1 MIMKKT
7 HSIMQTRVIPRGML
21 PLDNGEAAPAG
32 TASLALNVRERE
44 EALQVTGMPAAT
56 GEIGAGE
63 RLLLMS
69 GSHHVTSC
77 AGVVK
82 IDGSEVAVIEGQ
94 IRGAH
99 AIGPVIVIVAD
110 RGLTYLM
117 WDGITWVTLDPADAV
132 PQLTLTANTSTTSAA
147 IESYTFAAPYS
158 QWRAPLS
165 AVDEAALGQSLRGVW
180 RGLNDDCRAEG
191 RHTAPMLVRWAVRLK
206 DGTYLWMSE
215 PQRIGDE
222 TLANVQRIMAT
233 VTTSNGGFTGIEA
246 TTLPF
251 VSYGLNIAVTRDM
264 AAEWLPLVA
273 AIDVFVTEEAQ
284 LLSASRSLDYRCL
297 TRTSGGR
304 EYLLEMGLSRRSAD
318 AIAAQLAASSWRLI
332 ASAPAASHLSGQDF
346 VAPLQPVTMTR
357 GQCLSVGSMLHLEG
371 VKCSTSA
378 GGRLYC
384 CTAGGEVIESAP
396 GNAMVEFQRRSVL
409 GALPLALTVVTR
421 PLYSGGFGRYP
432 VYIFTDD
439 GIYAIPQTPGGT
451 LGEARLVDRTVA
463 AADVEPV
470 EAGRDIWFVSR
481 HRHLCR
487 LSGSQV
493 TVVERDVDYKELAW
507 CNAHNELWLLPEQG
521 DPVVVMPSG
530 AMSRRTVEADQLYS
544 DALHAV
550 AVTAAGVVLDLEQEC
565 GATMSVAWHSQP
577 VGLDGLMG
585 SRIRR
590 VVWQVRGDD
599 VNLTLK
605 VTGQRGIMAQDQDVC
620 VMVVNGPVDQPL
632 ASATMVLPARTFR
645 LTATGEAVSGTLLLP
660 CLLFTQKLGRHE
672 SHII

>member
-1 MIMKKT
+1 MTMKKT
-7 HSIMQTRVIPRGML
+7 HSIKETRVTPRGMM

-32 TASLALNVRERE
+32 AASLALNVRERE
-44 EALQVTGMPAAT
+44 QSLQVTGVPVAT

-63 RLLLMS
+63 RLLLIT
-69 GSHHVTSC
+69 GSHHVTCSD
-77 AGVVK
+77 GVVK
-82 IDGSEVAVIEGQ
+82 IDGATVAMIDGP

-110 RGLTYLM
+110 QGLTYLM
-117 WDGITWVTLDPADAV
+117 WHEERWVTLAPADAV
-132 PQLTLTANTSTTSAA
+132 PQLSFSANLSTTSAD
-147 IESYTFAAPYS
+147 IEAYTFATPYS

-165 AVDEAALGQSLRGVW
+165 AIDVSALGQSLRTAW
-180 RGLNDDCRAEG
+180 SALNEDCRAEG
-191 RHTAPMLVRWAVRLK
+191 RHTAPLLVRWAVRLK

-215 PQRIGDE
+215 PERIGDE
-222 TLANVQRIMAT
+222 TLANAQRILAD
-233 VTTSNGGFTGIEA
+233 VTTSGGGFTGIEGA
-246 TTLPF
+246 TLPF
-251 VSYGLNIAVTRDM
+251 VSYGLDIAVTSDL

-273 AIDVFVTEEAQ
+273 SIDVFVTNEAQ
-284 LLSASRSLDYRCL
+284 LLSASRSLDYRCI

-318 AIAAQLAASSWRLI
+318 AVSAQLASSSWHLI
-332 ASAPAASHLSGQDF
+332 ASAPAASHLSGEDF
-346 VAPLQPVTMTR
+346 VEPLEPVTLTR
-357 GQCLSVGSMLHLEG
+357 GQCQSVGSMLRLQG
-371 VKCSTSA
+371 VTCSTSA

-384 CTAGGEVIESAP
+384 CTAGGEVVESAP
-396 GNAMVEFQRRSVL
+396 GNAMVECQRRSVL

-439 GIYAIPQTPGGT
+439 GIYAIPQTPSGT

-463 AADVEPV
+463 TAEVMPV

-493 TVVERDVDYKELAW
+493 TVVQRDVDYRMLAW
-507 CNAHNELWLLPEQG
+507 CNAYSELWLLPVQG

-530 AMSRRTVEADQLYS
+530 AMSKRTVLADQLYS
-544 DALHAV
+544 DTLHAV
-550 AVTAAGVVLDLEQEC
+550 AVTASGVVLDLEQE
-565 GATMSVAWHSQP
+565 GVATMPVEWHSHP

-585 SRIRR
+585 NRIRR
-590 VVWQVRGDD
+590 VVWQVKGTD

-605 VTGQRGIMAQDQDVC
+605 VTGQRGIMAQDQDVS
-620 VMVVNGPVDQPL
+620 VMVVNGSVDQPL

-645 LTATGEAVSGTLLLP
+645 LTATGEATSGTLLLP
-660 CLLFTQKLGRHE
+660 SLIFTQKSGLP
-672 SHII
+672 

>member
-1 MIMKKT
+1 MTMKKT
-7 HSIMQTRVIPRGML
+7 HSIKETRVTPRGMM

-32 TASLALNVRERE
+32 AASLALNVRERE
-44 EALQVTGMPAAT
+44 QSLQVTGVPVAT

-63 RLLLMS
+63 RLLLIT
-69 GSHHVTSC
+69 GSHHVTCSD
-77 AGVVK
+77 GVVK
-82 IDGSEVAVIEGQ
+82 IDGTMVAMIDGP

-110 RGLTYLM
+110 QGLTYLM
-117 WDGITWVTLDPADAV
+117 WHEERWVTLDPADAV
-132 PQLTLTANTSTTSAA
+132 PQLSFSANLSTTSAD
-147 IESYTFAAPYS
+147 IEAYTFATPYS

-165 AVDEAALGQSLRGVW
+165 AIDVSALGQSLRTTW
-180 RGLNDDCRAEG
+180 SALNEDCRAEG
-191 RHTAPMLVRWAVRLK
+191 RHTAPLLVRWAVRLK

-215 PQRIGDE
+215 PERIGDE
-222 TLANVQRIMAT
+222 TLANAQRILAD
-233 VTTSNGGFTGIEA
+233 VTTGSGGFTGIEGA
-246 TTLPF
+246 TLPF
-251 VSYGLNIAVTRDM
+251 VSYGLDIAVTSDL

-273 AIDVFVTEEAQ
+273 SIDVFVTNEAQ
-284 LLSASRSLDYRCL
+284 LLSASRSLDYRCI

-318 AIAAQLAASSWRLI
+318 AVAAQLASSAWHLI
-332 ASAPAASHLSGQDF
+332 ASAPAASHLSGEDF
-346 VAPLQPVTMTR
+346 VEPLEPVTLTR
-357 GQCLSVGSMLHLEG
+357 GQCQSVGSMLRLQG
-371 VKCSTSA
+371 VTCSTSA

-384 CTAGGEVIESAP
+384 CTAGGEVVESAP

-439 GIYAIPQTPGGT
+439 GIYAIPQTPSGT

-463 AADVEPV
+463 TADVMPV

-493 TVVERDVDYKELAW
+493 TVVQRDVDYRMLAW
-507 CNAHNELWLLPEQG
+507 CNAYSELWLLPVQG

-530 AMSRRTVEADQLYS
+530 AMSKRTVLADQLYS

-550 AVTAAGVVLDLEQEC
+550 AVTAAGVVLDLEQEG
-565 GATMSVAWHSQP
+565 GATMPVEWHSQP

-585 SRIRR
+585 NKIRR
-590 VVWQVRGDD
+590 VVWQVKGTD

-605 VTGQRGIMAQDQDVC
+605 VTGQRGIMAQDQDVS
-620 VMVVNGPVDQPL
+620 VMVVNGSVDQPL

-645 LTATGEAVSGTLLLP
+645 LTATGEATSGTLLLP
-660 CLLFTQKLGRHE
+660 SLIFTQKQDCHE

>member
-1 MIMKKT
+1 MKKS
-7 HSIMQTRVIPRGML
+7 HSIKETRVTPRGMQ
-21 PLDNGEAAPAG
+21 PLYNGEAASAG

-44 EALQVTGMPAAT
+44 NSLQVTGMPVTA

-63 RLLLMS
+63 RLLLIT
-69 GSHHVTSC
+69 GSHHVTC
-77 AGVVK
+77 HGGVVK
-82 IDGSEVAVIEGQ
+82 IDGTAVVVINSP

-110 RGLTYLM
+110 EGLTYLM
-117 WDGITWVTLDPADAV
+117 WHEGGWVTLDPADAV
-132 PQLTLTANTSTTSAA
+132 PQLSFSANTSAASAD
-147 IESYTFAAPYS
+147 IEAYTFATPYS
-158 QWRAPLS
+158 QWRPPLS
-165 AVDEAALGQSLRGVW
+165 AVDVAALGQSLRSAW
-180 RGLNDDCRAEG
+180 SALNEDCRAEG

-206 DGTYLWMSE
+206 DGNYLWMSE
-215 PQRIGDE
+215 PVRIGDE
-222 TLANVQRIMAT
+222 TLANAQRILAD
-233 VTTSNGGFTGIEA
+233 VTTGNGGFTGIEA

-251 VSYGLNIAVTRDM
+251 VNYSLGIAVTSDL

-273 AIDVFVTEEAQ
+273 SIDVFVTEEAQ
-284 LLSASRSLDYRCL
+284 LLSASRALDYRCL
-297 TRTSGGR
+297 TRTTGGR

-318 AIAAQLAASSWRLI
+318 AITAQLAASPWRLI
-332 ASAPAASHLSGQDF
+332 ASAPATSHLSSQDF
-346 VAPLQPVTMTR
+346 VAPVESVTLTR
-357 GQCLSVGSMLHLEG
+357 GQCVSVGSMLRLEG

-378 GGRLYC
+378 GGKLYC

-409 GALPLALTVVTR
+409 GAQPQALTVVTR

-463 AADVEPV
+463 APDVLPV

-493 TVVERDVDYKELAW
+493 TVVQCDVDYKEMAW
-507 CNAHNELWLLPEQG
+507 CNAHSELWLLPAQG
-521 DPVVVMPSG
+521 NPVVVMPSG
-530 AMSRRTVEADQLYS
+530 AMGERTVEADQLYS

-550 AVTAAGVVLDLEQEC
+550 AVIATGVVLDLEQER
-565 GATMSVAWHSQP
+565 GATMPVAWHSHP
-577 VGLDGLMG
+577 VALDGLMG
-585 SRIRR
+585 NRIRR
-590 VVWQVRGDD
+590 VVWQVKGEN
-599 VNLTLK
+599 VSLTLK

-620 VMVVNGPVDQPL
+620 VMTVNGAVDQPL
-632 ASATMVLPARTFR
+632 ACATMVLPARTFQ
-645 LTATGEAVSGTLLLP
+645 LTATGEATSGTLLLP
-660 CLLFTQKLGRHE
+660 CLLYTSKLDGHGPD
-672 SHII
+672 II